1 MTRFDACAG
10 LQGGQPFDGEAVA
23 RLLSRYGIG
32 PAEQAAVRAFGR
44 IVSATELATGPLERL
59 NLDDEHAEAGLG
71 RALRGF
77 CRGPEMPVVVEQPG
91 REGDRIEQGARLA

>member
-23 RLLSRYGIG
+23 RLLRRYGIG

-44 IVSATELATGPLERL
+44 IVSAAELATGLLERL

-77 CRGPEMPVVVEQPG
+77 CRELAGVGQWDFLPG
-91 REGDRIEQGARLA
+91 